1 MSDGSCLDIDDALRE
16 ARIEGEDEA
25 EALEQAIEEARKA
38 GYRFVEYWLPNADIT
53 KPSLVRVSTLA
64 A

>member
-1 MSDGSCLDIDDALRE
+1 MRE

-25 EALEQAIEEARKA
+25 EAPEQAIEEARKA
-38 GYRFVEYWLPNADIT
+38 GYRFVGYWLPNADIT